1 MPYFVQHNA
10 SVQRPKGPLQTWNA
24 PDNFGTDIWHSQ
36 YLSHSPISSTPLQMM
51 SKVLF
56 HNLFFVIEWFGGFS
70 EVIYGK
76 LAQNESKVLVKD
88 YQADNYLEYDYW

>member
-1 MPYFVQHNA
+1 
-10 SVQRPKGPLQTWNA
+10 
-24 PDNFGTDIWHSQ
+24 
-36 YLSHSPISSTPLQMM
+36 MM